1 MSDQLQRDESNA
13 DESSNESTDDVATN
27 DAEVD
32 AQSNEN
38 AAPNKLRLRDPSMV
52 SSARDLL
59 ATIDPLTYHRTLAS
73 LVRSGHHSVLQEL
86 PYSPQLAF
94 HDPTQVAI
102 HPEPSSIET
111 VELYARTAYPDF
123 DKVLLAAF
131 SDPKNNHLLTEI
143 YHTVVTHRKNVAIV
157 TNHGQ
162 IIDIA
167 LVLAAFVS
175 AMLHPERRFGV
186 LDDQMTLEDLTD
198 RCNVLVSRMVVTR
211 QAFSIPAIQV
221 LQSASRIF
229 LTVPQTASRRRARLD
244 PEHVR
249 ANNTVAR
256 YELGQRLDEGGQIL
270 LMAASGSQ
278 DLNIPNLMHKARA
291 AWRQRKGDDP
301 GEAPTLHLQPLYD
314 GTINM
319 MMDSE
324 YVLPIAIC
332 LDSETPACEIGSLT
346 YMRERED
353 CHAVMDWIAEAHQS
367 ATGVSTIYHS
377 HEDDL
382 LTQVRAFLNRS

>member
-1 MSDQLQRDESNA
+1 MSEQLQRDDAAQEEASP
-13 DESSNESTDDVATN
+13 ELVDDVATEDVEPTDD
-27 DAEVD
+27 DATD
-32 AQSNEN
+32 A
-38 AAPNKLRLRDPSMV
+38 PKVTIKPRDPSV
-52 SSARDLL
+52 VAAARNVL
-59 ATIDPLTYHRTLAS
+59 AGIDPQAYHRTLTS
-73 LVRSGHHSVLQEL
+73 LVRSGHSSVLQEL
-86 PYSPQLAF
+86 AYSPQLTF
-94 HDPTQVAI
+94 HDPTKVAI
-102 HPEPSSIET
+102 EPEPSSVET

-131 SDPKNNHLLTEI
+131 SDPKIDHLLNEI

-175 AMLHPERRFGV
+175 AMLHTDRRFGV
-186 LDDQMTLEDLTD
+186 LDDQITLEDLTD

-221 LQSASRIF
+221 LQSAARIY

-256 YELGQRLDEGGQIL
+256 YELGQRLDDGGQIL

-278 DLNIPNLMHKARA
+278 DLTIPNLMHKARA

-314 GTINM
+314 GTIGM
-319 MMDSE
+319 MLNCE

-346 YMRERED
+346 YLRERED
-353 CHAVMDWIAEAHQS
+353 CHAVMDWIAEAHQE
-367 ATGVSTIYHS
+367 ATGVPTIYHS